1 MAEAGRLKMPAALS
15 SRVPPVT
22 RVRIAIVVATLLLWE
37 AIARSGL
44 LYQDVVPSP
53 FAIGGAVVKLL
64 GTPDFYGNLWV
75 TAGEAA
81 TGLAIGGV
89 AGLAVGLVLGANR
102 LLAKAFEK
110 AYPADSGSSI
120 CSRGVDPAW
129 LA

>member
-44 LYQDVVPSP
+44 LYQDVVPSL

-64 GTPDFYGNLWV
+64 GTPDFYRNLWV